1 MMSSAGMPI
10 SVAMIWA
17 QVVSWPWPWLL
28 EPTRAMPAP
37 VGCRRISQES
47 NIAMPRMSQ
56 FFDGP
61 APTIS
66 VKNETPRPM
75 ISRLS
80 LRGLLFAQAGIVDRL
95 HHLVHGAVIVA
106 GIVFPAQRRVI
117 RELLCL
123 DKVL

>member
-1 MMSSAGMPI
+1 MPI

-28 EPTRAMPAP
+28 VPMRAMPAP
-37 VGCRRISQES
+37 VGCMRISQES

-66 VKNETPRPM
+66 VKKETPRPM
-75 ISRLS
+75 ISRVS
-80 LRGLLFAQAGIVDRL
+80 PRL
-95 HHLVHGAVIVA
+95 NAA
-106 GIVFPAQRRVI
+106 RFSACSFRSAA
-117 RELLCL
+117 
-123 DKVL
+123 